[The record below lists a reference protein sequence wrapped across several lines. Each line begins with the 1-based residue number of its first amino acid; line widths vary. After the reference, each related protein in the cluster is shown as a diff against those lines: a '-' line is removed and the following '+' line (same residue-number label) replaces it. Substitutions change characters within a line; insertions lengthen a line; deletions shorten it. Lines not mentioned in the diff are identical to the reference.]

1 MNTFAPRFIS
11 QYNNYRM
18 YLGIVLIGVAHGL
31 ILLPVLLTFIGP
43 NVSTA
48 RIVSPK
54 KMTNKT
60 VLVSEQSKA
69 N

>member
-1 MNTFAPRFIS
+1 
-11 QYNNYRM
+11 M

-43 NVSTA
+43 NVNTA

-54 KMTNKT
+54 KRTNKT
-60 VLVSEQSKA
+60 MIVSEQSKA